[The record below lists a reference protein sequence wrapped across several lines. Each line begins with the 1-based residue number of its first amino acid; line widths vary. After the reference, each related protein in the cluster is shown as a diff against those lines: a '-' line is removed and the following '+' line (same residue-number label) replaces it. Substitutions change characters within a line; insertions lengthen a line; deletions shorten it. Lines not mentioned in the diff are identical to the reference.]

1 MLDGEQ
7 VGIVT
12 RGPPG
17 YVEPYGDAVA
27 LKPWIDD
34 QINSWERTTATNC
47 GICESSLNKTS
58 PSSGTIDSADECWL
72 DCLRTY
78 VNDDLDDETLWAIDW
93 YPATKVCKCQSSCDT
108 LGLVGKDVVV
118 IVRENYFFPEDC
130 LPTPMPTPRP
140 TPAPTPRPTPPAT
153 TP

>member
-7 VGIVT
+7 VGIVS
-12 RGPPG
+12 RKIFANSLPS
-17 YVEPYGDAVA
+17 YRYRAAYGDAVA
-27 LKPWIDD
+27 LKPWMDAQID
-34 QINSWERTTATNC
+34 SWELTIATNC

-58 PSSGTIDSADECWL
+58 PNSGTINSADECWL

-140 TPAPTPRPTPPAT
+140 TPPAT